1 MEKKKDGMMEKK
13 WNNGIVEECKD
24 EKKMECWI
32 DWSSPNI
39 PLFQHSNCLWGYP
52 LFQYSI
58 IPTFR
63 GRNL

>member
-1 MEKKKDGMMEKK
+1 MMEKK

-24 EKKMECWI
+24 EKKMECWV

-52 LFQYSI
+52 LFQHSKGGIYDSQ
-58 IPTFR
+58 THSHC
-63 GRNL
+63 G